1 MTSSQQ
7 LASRR
12 LLASRPLLASRLNRD
27 RQGAEPLAETEQ
39 WFTPRFTPRFTP
51 QRPKSTA
58 TQEKEEKQERMEG
71 RKKRKEVLG
80 AQYAIRDA
88 GMGCV
93 LSASRGR
100 ATALSM

>member
-58 TQEKEEKQERMEG
+58 RKEEKQERMEG

-80 AQYAIRDA
+80 AQYAIGDA
-88 GMGCV
+88 EMCCV
-93 LSASRGR
+93 LSASRSR
-100 ATALSM
+100 ATALPR